1 MPSSDK
7 RFSPGGVR
15 TAILAAVAAAGLGA
29 GALVLAQDPS
39 PTGSPSP
46 SGSPAGS
53 PTTTPGGAT
62 QDTAVIAAVAD
73 LAGKLQAHVY
83 LVGAATD
90 AILSGDSAAVAA
102 TSAPLQE
109 NQQAI
114 SEILGAAGAD
124 PTEFDTLWSEHIGY
138 HTQAAQAASGGTGGA
153 TPTTTATASPGGTQT
168 AIPTTTA
175 TQPGGGQGDIAT
187 WPQRMAEYF
196 AGVNPQL
203 DSATLEMAFME
214 HLESLAA
221 YVEAK
226 AQDSPDAL
234 QGLVDGGD
242 HMTALGV
249 YLATGDDTLL
259 QEHASGGGGGGG
271 SGTPIPSPS
280 PTED

>member
-1 MPSSDK
+1 MPSAEK
-7 RFSPGGVR
+7 RTSSPGGVR
-15 TAILAAVAAAGLGA
+15 TAILAAVALAGLGA
-29 GALVLAQDPS
+29 GALVFAQDPT

-46 SGSPAGS
+46 SPSGS
-53 PTTTPGGAT
+53 PTGQPGGAT
-62 QDTAVIAAVAD
+62 QDTAVIGAIAQ
-73 LAGKLQAHVY
+73 LTGKLQAHVF

-114 SEILGAAGAD
+114 AGMLQAAGAD
-124 PTEFDTLWSEHIGY
+124 PSAFDTLWSEHIGY
-138 HTQAAQAASGGTGGA
+138 HTQAAQEAAGGAGGA
-153 TPTTTATASPGGTQT
+153 TPTTTATATAPGG
-168 AIPTTTA
+168 AR
-175 TQPGGGQGDIAT
+175 GDMAT

-196 AGVNPQL
+196 AGLNPQL
-203 DSATLEMAFME
+203 DEAILEIAFTS

-221 YVEAK
+221 YVDAK

-234 QGLVDGGD
+234 QGLADEGD

-259 QEHASGGGGGGG
+259 QEHASGGGGRGGQETPTASPTGSGG
-271 SGTPIPSPS
+271 SGPQTPSPS
-280 PTED
+280 PTQE